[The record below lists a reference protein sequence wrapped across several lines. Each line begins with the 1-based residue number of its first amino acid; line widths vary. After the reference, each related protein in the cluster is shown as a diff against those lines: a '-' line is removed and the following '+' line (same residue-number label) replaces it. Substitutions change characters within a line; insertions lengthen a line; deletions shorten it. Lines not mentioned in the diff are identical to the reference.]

1 MPCVPPQRERTAR
14 GTHDARAGCIPCPA
28 SFPAAHGEHEEY
40 ARTASPGRPPVR
52 LPATSAPPA
61 PDTKGRH
68 EGVFSPAPFMTKK
81 SRRSPGQGGAEKTY
95 FPGSAGRLLPDTGMT
110 LCIRTVRGT
119 LDALAGCIPCPASF
133 PRRAR
138 GT

>member
-1 MPCVPPQRERTAR
+1 MCVPPQRERTAR

-95 FPGSAGRLLPDTGMT
+95 FPGSAGRLLPDAAA
-110 LCIRTVRGT
+110 RSRS
-119 LDALAGCIPCPASF
+119 PPAC
-133 PRRAR
+133 RLRA
-138 GT
+138 